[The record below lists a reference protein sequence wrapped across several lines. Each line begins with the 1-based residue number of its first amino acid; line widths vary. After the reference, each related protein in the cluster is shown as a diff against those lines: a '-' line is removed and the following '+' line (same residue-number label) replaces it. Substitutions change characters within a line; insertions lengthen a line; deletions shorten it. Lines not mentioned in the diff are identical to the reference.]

1 MACLF
6 RWRTSRNLWERNW
19 CHLLRKLYR
28 QAMSER
34 YALIWAIAI
43 LRDDYQYTWLTISKK
58 MGYSMTKVIH
68 LYNQAKPHYNL
79 EQPK

>member
-1 MACLF
+1 
-6 RWRTSRNLWERNW
+6 
-19 CHLLRKLYR
+19 
-28 QAMSER
+28 MSER

-79 EQPK
+79 EQPNEFAIFVRVNGSIADSHRYKIFALLE

>member
-1 MACLF
+1 
-6 RWRTSRNLWERNW
+6 
-19 CHLLRKLYR
+19 
-28 QAMSER
+28 MSER

-43 LRDDYQYTWLTISKK
+43 LRDDYQYTWLTISRK

-79 EQPK
+79 EQPNENAIFVQEGEISQLS